1 MTEDRRRLPGRV
13 TGAPILRN
21 RVAVWRG
28 ERELVVVDGDGE
40 RRLAVDWA
48 IDRLELAAD
57 GQYVLAFGDGHR
69 RAQVWSTASGTSV
82 LQVEGDGR
90 RHSLHGGLAQ
100 LGGAPCALT
109 AVRDKTMSITD
120 LRDGSQPGWLSI
132 TGYTWFQV
140 ERVVGLPPAA
150 LAVIGHIEGEQYDSV
165 VVVPAQAV
173 LDDSR
178 ALMTALSA
186 QPTIKE
192 WGYVVAVG
200 PVGGDAVAIF
210 RDPQWEADD
219 VPEDPAEAFRGLVVY
234 DLPGRAVQQ
243 RIAYPAVPRGAALG
257 GDASRLA
264 IECPG
269 HVEVVSRGADAGAVR
284 RVEAV
289 ALDVHRLEI
298 ARIDGDQLVI
308 APLP

>member
-1 MTEDRRRLPGRV
+1 MTEDRRRLPGQV

-28 ERELVVVDGDGE
+28 ERALVVVDGHGE
-40 RRLAVDWA
+40 RRLSVNWA
-48 IDRLELAAD
+48 IDRVELSAD

-69 RAQVWSTASGTSV
+69 RAEVWNTASGASV

-120 LRDGSQPGWLSI
+120 LRDRSQPGWLSI

-140 ERVVGLPPAA
+140 ERVVGLSPAA
-150 LAVIGHIEGEQYDSV
+150 LAVIGHIEGEQYDTV
-165 VVVPAQAV
+165 LVLPAQAV
-173 LDDSR
+173 LEDSQ
-178 ALMTALSA
+178 ALMAALSA
-186 QPTIKE
+186 QPTIKQ

-210 RDPQWEADD
+210 RDPQWEDDD
-219 VPEDPAEAFRGLVVY
+219 VPEDPEEAFRGLVVY
-234 DLPGRAVQQ
+234 DVPRRAVQQ

-257 GDASRLA
+257 GDAGRLV
-264 IECPG
+264 IERSG
-269 HVEVVSRGADAGAVR
+269 DVEIVSRGADAGAVR
-284 RVEAV
+284 RVAAV
-289 ALDVHRLEI
+289 ALDVHRLEV
-298 ARIDGDQLVI
+298 ARVDGDELVI
-308 APLP
+308 APLA